1 MKQLHYLEQ
10 YALTTREK
18 VLLTC
23 QSTHNQVAFD
33 LRSRLA
39 SPMEQILLR
48 NLERCLHN
56 RIHYLDHHLVHNR
69 ILERN
74 VEVHV
79 VVVELAHG

>member
-1 MKQLHYLEQ
+1 
-10 YALTTREK
+10 
-18 VLLTC
+18 
-23 QSTHNQVAFD
+23 
-33 LRSRLA
+33 
-39 SPMEQILLR
+39 MEQILLR

-79 VVVELAHG
+79 VVVELDHGELLTSLRRAYLTYRDIYSVKLASHCPHVENLQNQNL